1 MDFLA
6 KKQTKEPVSH
16 AKSNGLV
23 WCVLIVDDDP
33 EVHAVTRLALRNFQ
47 FEDRDID
54 IISAYSG
61 NEAKLIF
68 EQRKDIS
75 LALVDVVMETE
86 HAGLD
91 LVKHLRVEKGN
102 HKVRLVLRTGQ
113 AGQAPEDQVIRE
125 YDIDDY
131 REKTDLTKQKLRT
144 LLYSMLR
151 SYRDI
156 DVIEA
161 QRDGLENVIESCAK
175 IQDASSFKNFAL
187 AALEQMVIL
196 HHFGDSEIYYIEVP
210 SKDRIVQK
218 TRILITTTET
228 INFEKD
234 GSFDMLPPK
243 VAQRFDEVHS
253 MKTSKSYSD
262 AYVFYSPAAGGGSN
276 LVYISHHVA
285 LSTLDQQ
292 LLEIYVQNL
301 AITFGNINLQDDL
314 QDASKELI
322 FTLTDTV
329 EARSNE
335 TGAHIQRVALIS
347 ERLAQLSGL
356 SDYETTL
363 IKLASP
369 LHDIGKI
376 AIPDAIL
383 HKPGKLDPDE
393 WEIMKKHVDYGV
405 AILER
410 SKSELMIIATQIAGT
425 HHERWDGT
433 GYPKM
438 LKGQEI
444 PIAGRITTLA
454 DVFDGLGSK
463 RSYKEAWSPEEV
475 LNFILAER
483 GKLFD
488 PSLVDLFVA
497 HYDEFIEIRKQHPDT
512 YPDKH

>member
-1 MDFLA
+1 MDFL
-6 KKQTKEPVSH
+6 KKDKVEERVDHTG
-16 AKSNGLV
+16 SNNLV

-47 FEDRDID
+47 FEDREIN

-61 NEAKLIF
+61 DEAKLIF
-68 EQRKDIS
+68 EQRNDIS

-113 AGQAPEDQVIRE
+113 AGQAPEDRVIRE

-161 QRDGLENVIESCAK
+161 QRDGLESVIESCAK
-175 IQDASSFKNFAL
+175 IQDATSFKNFAL

-196 HHFGDSEIYYIEVP
+196 HHFSDSEIYYIAVP
-210 SKDRIVQK
+210 SKEKIVQK
-218 TRILITTTET
+218 TRILITTTDT
-228 INFEKD
+228 VNFEKE
-234 GSFDMLPPK
+234 GSVDMLPVK
-243 VAQRFDEVHS
+243 VAQRFEEVL
-253 MKTSKSYSD
+253 TLRASKHYSD
-262 AYVFYSPAAGGGSN
+262 AYVFDSVAAGGGRD
-276 LVYISHHVA
+276 LVYISHHAA
-285 LSTLDQQ
+285 LSPLDQQ

-322 FTLTDTV
+322 LTLTDTV

-335 TGAHIQRVALIS
+335 TGAHIQRVALVS

-393 WEIMKKHVDYGV
+393 WEVMKKHVDYGV

-425 HHERWDGT
+425 HHERWDGK

-438 LKGQEI
+438 LKGEEI

-463 RSYKEAWSPEEV
+463 RSYKESWPSEEI
-475 LNFILAER
+475 LSFILDER

-488 PSLVDLFVA
+488 PNLVDLFVA
-497 HYDEFIEIRKQHPDT
+497 HYDEFIEIRKQHPDN
-512 YPDKH
+512 YPDQH